1 MNGNWFLLN
10 SICNRICLS
19 LLVFGGLLFSGS
31 TLVSGADLGAD
42 FGLAGHYRT
51 GRWASLRISGGPLSE
66 AGVGG
71 LVEVETLD
79 GDGVRY
85 VQRHRL
91 AAAHVDHEEFW
102 TYCPAGPVSSPLE
115 VRVFKANQDANQDA
129 NMAPLAKWSM
139 RLLEGSVSIERPW
152 VLTLGDT
159 LGIDR
164 IGQSD
169 LLGLTGSLDVSPLMS
184 AEELPDNALGY
195 DGVDFIVISG
205 SAIEILRALQPSQQQ
220 AIEQWVS
227 SGGKL
232 MVSLGERGP
241 EILAA
246 LPWLVANTTAATS
259 VEPPVVLQMEPNAVE
274 TYIIAR
280 EPLKPFVATKW
291 IGSESGREK
300 VVLLE
305 GYSAN
310 RQSFPLIWREN
321 LAFGVITY
329 FAGGLDAAPFVGWK
343 QREEFLGKILPGL
356 IPERRQRG
364 ESRGRSELRYSE
376 LAGQMRANLDRF
388 EGAGRVHFSVLAA
401 IILVLAGLIG
411 PVDYFVVN
419 RWLGRPL
426 LGWLTF
432 PLTILLFTAA
442 LMFWR
447 GAEVH
452 SRVRQVTIVD
462 IDPVSKSARGFTW
475 AQVFS
480 GSAQRLDLEV
490 TLDRAFSNP
499 LDADSTQ
506 SQASVGQWGFA
517 GNVFGG
523 IEVAGEDI
531 RLPRYE
537 MAVIPTLFRQASS
550 GESLTAFAS
559 SLRGVPFAPQSSK
572 AIVARWQFV
581 PTEQI
586 SATLQRRLGSDLL
599 TGELTNPLSHDLI
612 DGFLVYKNLIY
623 QLPTRIPAAG
633 TVPQVDALPA
643 KNFRWRLNRRE
654 STEES
659 SESELWDPQTDDN
672 LSRLME
678 IVLFYQA
685 AGGLPYVNLQ
695 NRTLGALDLTH
706 VLGPDH
712 AILVGKLRDPVAQV
726 QVQGQASPADPLDH
740 ETFVRIILP
749 VGKSNLPMP
758 KIPSPSER

>member
-1 MNGNWFLLN
+1 M
-10 SICNRICLS
+10 S
-19 LLVFGGLLFSGS
+19 LLFVAGLLFAASS
-31 TLVSGADLGAD
+31 PVSGADLNAD
-42 FGLAGHYRT
+42 FGLAGHFRT
-51 GRWASLRISGGPLSE
+51 GRWASLRISGDAILE

-71 LVEVETLD
+71 LIEVETLD

-85 VQRHRL
+85 VQRHSL
-91 AAAHVDHEEFW
+91 GAEHVDAKECW

-115 VRVFKANQDANQDA
+115 VRVFKSNPDTNSDANST
-129 NMAPLAKWSM
+129 PLAKWSM
-139 RLLEGSVSIERPW
+139 RLLDGNVTIDRPW
-152 VLTLGDT
+152 VVTLGDT

-164 IGQSD
+164 IGQSE
-169 LLGLTGSLDVSPLMS
+169 LLGVSGSLDVSAMVSP
-184 AEELPDNALGY
+184 EKLPNDALGY

-205 SAIEILRALQPSQQQ
+205 SAVEMLRFLKPSQQH
-220 AIEQWVS
+220 ALEQWVRG
-227 SGGKL
+227 GGKL

-246 LPWLVANTTAATS
+246 LPWLNTVTTATTAAPI
-259 VEPPVVLQMEPNAVE
+259 EPPVVLQIEPNAVE

-280 EPLKPFVATKW
+280 EPLKPFIATKW
-291 IGSESGREK
+291 VGRES

-321 LAFGVITY
+321 LAFGVISF
-329 FAGGLDAAPFVGWK
+329 FAGGLDTEPFVEWK
-343 QREEFLGKILPGL
+343 QRDEFLGKILPGL
-356 IPERRQRG
+356 IPDRRQRG
-364 ESRGRSELRYSE
+364 DSRGRSELRYGE
-376 LAGQMRANLDRF
+376 LAGQVRATLDRF
-388 EGAGRVHFSVLAA
+388 DGAGRVHFSVLAA
-401 IILVLAGLIG
+401 MILVLAGLIG
-411 PVDYFVVN
+411 PLDFFVVN

-432 PLTILLFTAA
+432 PLTIVLFTAA
-442 LMFWR
+442 MLFWR
-447 GAEVH
+447 GAEVQ
-452 SRVRQVTIVD
+452 SRVRQVTVVD
-462 IDPVSKSARGFTW
+462 LDPMSKSGRGFSW

-480 GSAQRLDLEV
+480 GAPQRLDLDV
-490 TLDRAFSNP
+490 ALDSHFSKATGIDIDIDN
-499 LDADSTQ
+499 AQ
-506 SQASVGQWGFA
+506 SQASVGPWGFA

-537 MAVIPTLFRQASS
+537 MVVNQQPINQQSGAFFSS
-550 GESLTAFAS
+550 I
-559 SLRGVPFAPQSSK
+559 RGAPFAPQSSK

-581 PTEQI
+581 PTEQVK
-586 SATLQRRLGSDLL
+586 STLQRRLGSDLL
-599 TGELTNPLSHDLI
+599 TGELTNPLPYDLI

-654 STEES
+654 STEDS
-659 SESELWDPQTDDN
+659 SESELWDPQADN
-672 LSRLME
+672 NLGRLME
-678 IVLFYQA
+678 IILFYQA

-695 NRTLGALDLTH
+695 NRTLGALDLSH
-706 VLGPDH
+706 MLGPEQ
-712 AILVGKLRDPVAQV
+712 AILVGRLREPVAQV
-726 QVQGQASPADPLDH
+726 QVQGQASPADQLDH

-749 VGKSNLPMP
+749 VGKSSLPMP